1 MAVESQA
8 WRAGKPSLH
17 QASRPQ
23 ASRPPDAGQQPSGL
37 PQASKPSGL
46 HQQPTSG
53 LRQPATG
60 PPPIGG
66 KLSAIRATKPA
77 SKKRPSAPAA
87 KSMPVAKRHKAGALG
102 CQSLVFSQVY
112 EVDSNDDSA
121 VGEEA
126 TSLSLCLPSFHAWM
140 SMCPGSAGGG
150 PGSS

>member
-23 ASRPPDAGQQPSGL
+23 ASRPPGLHQASRPSGL

-46 HQQPTSG
+46 HQQATSG
-53 LRQPATG
+53 LRPLALHPLVANCQPPG
-60 PPPIGG
+60 PPSLLPRRDCCQEYACGQEAQG
-66 KLSAIRATKPA
+66 RGSGLP
-77 SKKRPSAPAA
+77 
-87 KSMPVAKRHKAGALG
+87 KSGIHCLRG
-102 CQSLVFSQVY
+102 QVY
-112 EVDSNDDSA
+112 EVDSDDDSA

-140 SMCPGSAGGG
+140 SMCPGSVGGG

>member
-8 WRAGKPSLH
+8 WRAGRPSLH

-23 ASRPPDAGQQPSGL
+23 ASRPPGLHQASRPSGL

-46 HQQPTSG
+46 HQQATSG

-66 KLSAIRATKPA
+66 KLSATRATKPA

-102 CQSLVFSQVY
+102 CQSLVFIVCVARCMKLIQMMILQLVRRPLPCPC
-112 EVDSNDDSA
+112 A
-121 VGEEA
+121 
-126 TSLSLCLPSFHAWM
+126 CLPSM
-140 SMCPGSAGGG
+140 PG
-150 PGSS
+150 